1 MIGIVY
7 LQKWKELMKNILKY
21 IFSIILLIS
30 ITMSKNVYLN
40 AFFWIFMTFLLTFR
54 CGFPKD
60 RHYLKG
66 NIIRIVII
74 SIFSYFLVT
83 YSLGLIT
90 GFTNNIFSLNIIK
103 IIKNIFPP
111 IIVISC
117 QELIRYIYAKQCQYD
132 IKPYLFITFIYIFLD
147 IVMDFDPSMLANSEA
162 IFLFICMYIIPKVA
176 FHALYSYITYK
187 VSYVPTIILRMVFSL
202 YIYIL
207 PIFPSLGNYINS
219 VLGIL
224 FPYGV
229 YKLVSKNIKYYDK
242 NDRYIT
248 SLRRKYIYLPLT
260 LILIIVIALVS
271 GIGKYQLVAIG
282 SGSMEPTIYRGDS
295 VLLEKLNDLSEI
307 KIGTVLAYKKEGVLI
322 THRVVGMKKELDKY
336 IFKTK
341 GDNNNDIDSYEIYQ
355 DEIIGR
361 VIYNIKY
368 IGYPTIWINESFSKI

>member
-1 MIGIVY
+1 
-7 LQKWKELMKNILKY
+7 MKNILKY

-132 IKPYLFITFIYIFLD
+132 IKPYLKQI
-147 IVMDFDPSMLANSEA
+147 
-162 IFLFICMYIIPKVA
+162 
-176 FHALYSYITYK
+176 
-187 VSYVPTIILRMVFSL
+187 
-202 YIYIL
+202 
-207 PIFPSLGNYINS
+207 
-219 VLGIL
+219 
-224 FPYGV
+224 
-229 YKLVSKNIKYYDK
+229 
-242 NDRYIT
+242 
-248 SLRRKYIYLPLT
+248 
-260 LILIIVIALVS
+260 VS
-271 GIGKYQLVAIG
+271 GFIVF
-282 SGSMEPTIYRGDS
+282 D
-295 VLLEKLNDLSEI
+295 LNY
-307 KIGTVLAYKKEGVLI
+307 KIF
-322 THRVVGMKKELDKY
+322 D
-336 IFKTK
+336 
-341 GDNNNDIDSYEIYQ
+341 
-355 DEIIGR
+355 
-361 VIYNIKY
+361 
-368 IGYPTIWINESFSKI
+368 